1 MTRPDG
7 AGPMRVV
14 ILGAGAHGRAV
25 ADLLQEG
32 STLTLV
38 GFSDADSSLSGQT
51 VLGVPVLG
59 DDVAALKAVRGGA
72 CDGALVGV
80 GNTAMSARRALGVLI
95 ASAGIPSPMVAHPR
109 ATVAASASVGAG
121 TVVFAGAVLGARVRC
136 GANVVVYS
144 GAIVEHD
151 SILEDHAYLGPGA
164 VLAGQVTV
172 REGAFVGVGAV
183 VLPGVEVGR
192 DAVVAGGAV
201 VTEAVAPG
209 TTVAGVPARL
219 LQRKGER

>member
-1 MTRPDG
+1 
-7 AGPMRVV
+7 MRVV
-14 ILGAGAHGRAV
+14 ILGAGAHGRAI
-25 ADLLQEG
+25 ADLLGEG
-32 STLTLV
+32 SGLTLV
-38 GFSDADSSLSGQT
+38 GFTDTDSALAGQT

-59 DDVAALKAVRGGA
+59 DDGAAVQAVRGGR

-80 GNTAMSARRALGVLI
+80 GNTAMAARRALGGLL
-95 ASAGIPSPMVAHPR
+95 SAAAIPSPVVAHPR
-109 ATVAASASVGAG
+109 ATVAASVSVGAG

-164 VLAGQVTV
+164 LLAGNVV
-172 REGAFVGVGAV
+172 IREGAFIGVGAV

-192 DAVVAGGAV
+192 DAIVAAGAV
-201 VTEAVAPG
+201 VTSAVDPG
-209 TTVAGVPARL
+209 TTVAGVPARVL
-219 LQRKGER
+219 PR